1 MNSKETQPYI
11 YMYPFSPKPSKRMGF
26 YVGFMVLQRGLTSQL
41 SKPAAPMLTKSR
53 ELSAP

>member
-1 MNSKETQPYI
+1 MNSEETQPYI

-26 YVGFMVLQRGLTSQL
+26 YVGFMVLYHGLVSQL
-41 SKPAAPMLTKSR
+41 PKLVALILTKSR